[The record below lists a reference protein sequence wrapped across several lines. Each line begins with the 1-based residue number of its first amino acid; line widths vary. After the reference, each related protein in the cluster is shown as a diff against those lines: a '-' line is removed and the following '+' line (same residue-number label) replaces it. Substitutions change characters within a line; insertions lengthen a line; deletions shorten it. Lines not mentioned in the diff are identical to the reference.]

1 MTPLRTYSRRATEP
15 AELKLAFWEFTSL
28 HSARADDP
36 EIERNRDGFLI
47 GRKII
52 PLRVIASIAARDW
65 FDWVPYVNQ
74 RFGFSLRYPANLFE
88 PERRSEA
95 GDGEVFTGV
104 RGRGRL
110 LVGALENSDG
120 HTVGSYMN
128 MIRQQSYGGYT
139 VDYAPHGAT
148 WFVLSGQNDRD
159 VFYEKVMFS
168 CAGRLINSFA
178 LIYPIESKREFDPI
192 VEGIE
197 KTFRPGQDCGR
208 YAAR

>member
-1 MTPLRTYSRRATEP
+1 MML
-15 AELKLAFWEFTSL
+15 
-28 HSARADDP
+28 
-36 EIERNRDGFLI
+36 
-47 GRKII
+47 
-52 PLRVIASIAARDW
+52 LRVVTLIVAVAALITSVAAREGLG
-65 FDWVPYVNQ
+65 WVPYVNE

-95 GDGEVFTGV
+95 GDGEVFAGI

-128 MIRQQSYGGYT
+128 MIRQQSYAGYN
-139 VDYAPHGAT
+139 VDYAPRGAT
-148 WFVLSGQNDRD
+148 WFVLSGENDRD

-168 CAGRLINSFA
+168 CSGRVINSFA

-192 VEGIE
+192 VGGIE
-197 KTFRPGQDCGR
+197 KSFRPGQDCGR
-208 YAAR
+208 YATR